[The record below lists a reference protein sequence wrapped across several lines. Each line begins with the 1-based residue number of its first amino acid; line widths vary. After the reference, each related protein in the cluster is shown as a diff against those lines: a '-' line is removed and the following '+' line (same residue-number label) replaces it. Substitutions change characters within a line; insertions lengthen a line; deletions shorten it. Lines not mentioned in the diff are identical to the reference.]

1 MMAGIFIAGATG
13 YMGSRLVGQL
23 VDDGHQVKALS
34 RRAIDLPCDVVHG
47 DALDAST
54 YAENVVGCS
63 SFVHLVGTPHPAPW
77 KEKQFRKVDLASL
90 KQSVRAAKLAE
101 ISHFVYVSVA
111 HPAPA
116 MRAYVRVRMECEEI
130 IAGSG
135 LSATILRPWYVLGPG
150 HQWAHAL
157 RPFYW
162 LAEQVPATRDTAQ
175 RLGLVTID
183 QMTATLARC
192 VLSTPMSGLRVVPV
206 PEIRM
211 PPPKAKS
218 ALA

>member
-1 MMAGIFIAGATG
+1 MAGIFIAGATG

-77 KEKQFRKVDLASL
+77 KENQFRKVDLASL

-135 LSATILRPWYVLGPG
+135 LSATILRVACDGAPG
-150 HQWAHAL
+150 
-157 RPFYW
+157 
-162 LAEQVPATRDTAQ
+162 RDPQGCPRA
-175 RLGLVTID
+175 GDPDAASYSEIGFSVK
-183 QMTATLARC
+183 AAPARC
-192 VLSTPMSGLRVVPV
+192 RRNYPR
-206 PEIRM
+206 
-211 PPPKAKS
+211 
-218 ALA
+218 